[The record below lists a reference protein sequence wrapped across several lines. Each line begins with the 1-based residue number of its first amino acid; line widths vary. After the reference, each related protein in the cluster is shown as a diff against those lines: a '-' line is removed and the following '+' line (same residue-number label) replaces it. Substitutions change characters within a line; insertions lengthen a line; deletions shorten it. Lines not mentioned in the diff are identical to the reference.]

1 MKNKSYIGL
10 SFVILVFGI
19 IFIPKIVSRIKNN
32 DVVKGDRLNK
42 VEADG
47 SIRSDLYTVGKTP
60 QFSLTNQDG
69 KTIDNTTYKGKVY
82 VLEFFF
88 STCPTICPIMNRNMK
103 FVQESFASNANFGIA
118 SITINPE
125 TDTPATLKAH
135 AEAIGAK
142 GMNWNFLTGDQ
153 KTIYEIAQKGFNM
166 YVGQNKK
173 VAGGFE
179 HSGLFAL
186 IDKEGNIRCRKDD
199 FGNPIVYYDGL
210 KEEGIKQIKQD
221 ISKLLA
227 E

>member
-10 SFVILVFGI
+10 SLVILVFGI

-32 DVVKGDRLNK
+32 DVVKGDRLNRI
-42 VEADG
+42 EADG
-47 SIRSDLYTVGKTP
+47 SVKSDLHTIGKAP
-60 QFSLTNQDG
+60 QFSLTNQKG
-69 KTIDNTTYKGKVY
+69 QTITNESYKGKVY

-88 STCPTICPIMNRNMK
+88 STCPTICPIMNKNMK

-125 TDTPATLKAH
+125 TDTPEALKKH
-135 AEAIGAK
+135 AEDIGAV

-153 KTIYEIAQKGFNM
+153 KKIYEIAQKGFNM

-186 IDKEGNIRCRKDD
+186 IDKEGNIRCRKDN

-210 KEEGIKQIKQD
+210 QEEGIKQIKQD

>member
-10 SFVILVFGI
+10 SLVILVFGI

-32 DVVKGDRLNK
+32 DVVKGDRLNR

-47 SIRSDLYTVGKTP
+47 SIKSDLSTIGKAP
-60 QFSLTNQDG
+60 AFSLTNQKG
-69 KTIDNTTYKGKVY
+69 ETITNDSYKGKVY
-82 VLEFFF
+82 VVEFFF
-88 STCPTICPIMNRNMK
+88 STCPTICPIMNKNMK
-103 FVQESFASNANFGIA
+103 FVQESFASNANFGIV

-125 TDTPATLKAH
+125 NDTPETLKKH
-135 AEAIGAK
+135 AEDIGAV

-153 KTIYEIAQKGFNM
+153 KKIFEIAQKGFNM

-210 KEEGIKQIKQD
+210 QEDGIKQIKQD